1 MKLYKI
7 SQKEINKTVSNSQ
20 KIEGYKTASKPLQKK
35 AKDIMSKYN
44 VKVSA

>member
-7 SQKEINKTVSNSQ
+7 SRKDIDKTVSDSQ

-35 AKDIMSKYN
+35 AKELMAKYN

>member
-20 KIEGYKTASKPLQKK
+20 KIEGYKSASKSLQKK
-35 AKDIMSKYN
+35 AKELMAKHN